1 MVYTKLGNAWSLK
14 VGIDLSS
21 ATQHPTW
28 AQVRGVASYSLEFI
42 LSFLGR
48 SGAVGGV
55 SGLLR
60 ALGTWLPPPGLDQ
73 QHGV

>member
-1 MVYTKLGNAWSLK
+1 VVYTKLGNAWSLK

-28 AQVRGVASYSLEFI
+28 AQARGVASYSLEFI

-55 SGLLR
+55 SGPLR